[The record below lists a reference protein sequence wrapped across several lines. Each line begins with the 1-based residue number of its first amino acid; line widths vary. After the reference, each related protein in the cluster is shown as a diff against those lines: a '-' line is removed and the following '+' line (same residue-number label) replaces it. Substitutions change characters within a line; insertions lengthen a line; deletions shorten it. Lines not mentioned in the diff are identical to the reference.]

1 MIKSIFQWWK
11 SRLLKRLVLLI
22 LLVAVGLGSSFA
34 IAANPPNKSDLTIP
48 ALLTQAKAA
57 YQTGEFQTSQQLL
70 EQLVERFAQKGDQ
83 LNQAMALS
91 NLSLTAQQ
99 LGEWET
105 ATTAIAESLALL
117 EQKSSQSPEQQ
128 ALLAQAFDIQGQL
141 QLHRGQ
147 AAQAIQT
154 WQQAHRL
161 YQKEGNIQGAIDSQ
175 INQAQAYQEL
185 GLYPRACQTLLSLLE
200 IPQTSCQIEVSQLEN
215 LSPKLSPRSQILV
228 LRNLGNILRTAGKL
242 EESYFVLEKSLK
254 LANKLDSSGNLAEYS
269 LDLGNTARAIANQS
283 LTERE
288 RNLAINL
295 DFGKACLSDPTV
307 GKSLKF
313 YLQAAACYR
322 ETIQKNPN
330 KNVQLQAR
338 LNLLSLKLQRQHLSG
353 VKDLVEQIDHQLQTA
368 TPNRTAIASR
378 LKLAQ
383 NLMCLQWNLKSPGA
397 DILPP
402 PMLQSCLGLNLNSE
416 DSFSQW
422 VKVKN
427 IEKLVQTALVQS
439 QKLGDSLLEANALGY
454 LGAITYLQDDLPTAL
469 QLTEKARIQVSN
481 FNHPEIAYL
490 WQWQLG
496 RILQRQG
503 QIDQAIAAYTTTY
516 QLLQSLRQELVGANA
531 DLQFAFRDRVDP
543 VYRELVDL
551 LLQSDSPNLDRLAKS
566 RDVIE
571 SLQVAELNN
580 FFKEACLE
588 GTPQQL
594 DQIDAKAAIVYAITL
609 PKRLA
614 VILSLPG
621 QPLQVYESP
630 TKNPQ
635 EIEEVVQSMLTN
647 TLNTRVKEV
656 NLQPNQQLYNWLIRP
671 FETTLQKHDIQTLVF
686 VLDGVLRGVPVAA
699 LHDGQHFLLEKYALA
714 LIPGLQLL
722 SAPSAIQRSPNAN
735 PLTALIAGLVEAR
748 QGFNALPN
756 VAIEVQE
763 IASLFPSTVLMNQDF
778 NQNRLQTELKDF
790 SFPIVHL
797 ATHAQF
803 SSKAEDTFLLTYSE
817 RINVKNL
824 DLLLRETEEKPI
836 PIELLILSACETAS
850 GDNRAPLGLAGVA
863 VRSGAKSTLATLW
876 PVNDQSTAQ
885 FMTQFYP
892 SLNQPGKSKAEALRQ
907 AQLSLLQDDK
917 YHHPYFWAPFVL
929 IGNWL

>member
-1 MIKSIFQWWK
+1 MINSIFQWWK

-34 IAANPPNKSDLTIP
+34 IAANPPNQNELTIP

-70 EQLVERFAQKGDQ
+70 EQLVERFVQKGDR

-99 LGEWET
+99 LGKWET
-105 ATTAIAESLALL
+105 ATSAIAESQALL
-117 EQKSSQSPEQQ
+117 QQESSHSPEKQT
-128 ALLAQAFDIQGQL
+128 LLAQAFDIQGQL

-147 AAQAIQT
+147 ADQALQT
-154 WQQAHRL
+154 WQQAFHL
-161 YQKEGNIQGAIDSQ
+161 YQEMGNTQGVIDSQ
-175 INQAQAYQEL
+175 INQAQAYQES
-185 GLYPRACQTLLSLLE
+185 GLYPRACQTLLGLLE
-200 IPQTSCQIEVSQLEN
+200 IPQTSCQIEVSQLET

-254 LANKLDSSGNLAEYS
+254 LANKLDSSENLAEYS
-269 LDLGNTARAIANQS
+269 LDLGNTARAIANQN

-322 ETIQKNPN
+322 ETIQQNPH

-338 LNLLSLKLQRQHLSG
+338 LNLLSLKLQRQHWLG
-353 VKDLVEQIDHQLQTA
+353 MKDLVEQIDEQLQTVP
-368 TPNRTAIASR
+368 PNRTAIAAR

-383 NLMCLQWNLKSPGA
+383 NLMCLQWNLKFSGS
-397 DILPP
+397 DLLPP
-402 PMLQSCLGLNLNSE
+402 PILQSCLGLNLESE
-416 DSFSQW
+416 GSFSAW
-422 VKVKN
+422 IKLKN
-427 IEKLVQTALVQS
+427 IEQLVQTALTQS

-454 LGAITYLQDDLPTAL
+454 LGAIAYLQDDLPTAL
-469 QLTEKARIQVSN
+469 QFTEKARMQVSN

-503 QIDQAIAAYTTTY
+503 QIDQAIIAYTTTY

-594 DQIDAKAAIVYAITL
+594 DQIDSHAAIVYAITL

-614 VILSLPG
+614 VILSLPT
-621 QPLQVYESP
+621 QPLQVYENP

-635 EIEEVVQSMLTN
+635 EIEEVVQSMLKN
-647 TLNTRVKEV
+647 TLNPRVKEV
-656 NLQPNQQLYNWLIRP
+656 NLQANQQLYDWLIRP
-671 FETTLQKHDIQTLVF
+671 FEQTLKEHDIQTLVF

-699 LHDGQHFLLEKYALA
+699 LHDGQHFLLKKYALA
-714 LIPGLQLL
+714 LTPGLQLL
-722 SAPSAIQRSPNAN
+722 SAPSAIQRSPNAT

-778 NQNRLQTELKDF
+778 NQHRLQTELKDF

-803 SSKAEDTFLLTYSE
+803 SSKAEDTFLLTYDD

-824 DLLLRETEEKPI
+824 DQLLRETKEKPI
-836 PIELLILSACETAS
+836 PIGAVSKAKKHE
-850 GDNRAPLGLAGVA
+850 APL
-863 VRSGAKSTLATLW
+863 S
-876 PVNDQSTAQ
+876 
-885 FMTQFYP
+885 
-892 SLNQPGKSKAEALRQ
+892 
-907 AQLSLLQDDK
+907 
-917 YHHPYFWAPFVL
+917 H
-929 IGNWL
+929 

>member
-1 MIKSIFQWWK
+1 M
-11 SRLLKRLVLLI
+11 
-22 LLVAVGLGSSFA
+22 
-34 IAANPPNKSDLTIP
+34 
-48 ALLTQAKAA
+48 
-57 YQTGEFQTSQQLL
+57 
-70 EQLVERFAQKGDQ
+70 
-83 LNQAMALS
+83 
-91 NLSLTAQQ
+91 
-99 LGEWET
+99 
-105 ATTAIAESLALL
+105 
-117 EQKSSQSPEQQ
+117 
-128 ALLAQAFDIQGQL
+128 
-141 QLHRGQ
+141 
-147 AAQAIQT
+147 
-154 WQQAHRL
+154 
-161 YQKEGNIQGAIDSQ
+161 
-175 INQAQAYQEL
+175 
-185 GLYPRACQTLLSLLE
+185 
-200 IPQTSCQIEVSQLEN
+200 
-215 LSPKLSPRSQILV
+215 
-228 LRNLGNILRTAGKL
+228 
-242 EESYFVLEKSLK
+242 
-254 LANKLDSSGNLAEYS
+254 
-269 LDLGNTARAIANQS
+269 
-283 LTERE
+283 TERE

-322 ETIQKNPN
+322 ETIQQNPH

-338 LNLLSLKLQRQHLSG
+338 LNLLSLKLQRQHWLG
-353 VKDLVEQIDHQLQTA
+353 MKDLVEQIDEQLQTVP
-368 TPNRTAIASR
+368 PNRTAIAAR

-383 NLMCLQWNLKSPGA
+383 NLMCLQWNLKFSGS
-397 DILPP
+397 DLLPP
-402 PMLQSCLGLNLNSE
+402 PILQSCLGLNLESE
-416 DSFSQW
+416 GSFSAW
-422 VKVKN
+422 IKLKN
-427 IEKLVQTALVQS
+427 IEQLVQTALTQS

-454 LGAITYLQDDLPTAL
+454 LGAIAYLQDDLPTAL
-469 QLTEKARIQVSN
+469 QFTEKARMQVSN

-503 QIDQAIAAYTTTY
+503 QIDQAIIAYTTTY

-594 DQIDAKAAIVYAITL
+594 DQIDSHAAIVYAITL

-614 VILSLPG
+614 VILSLPT
-621 QPLQVYESP
+621 QPLQVYENP

-635 EIEEVVQSMLTN
+635 EIEEVVQSMLKN
-647 TLNTRVKEV
+647 TLNPRVKEV
-656 NLQPNQQLYNWLIRP
+656 NLQANQQLYDWLIRP
-671 FETTLQKHDIQTLVF
+671 FEQTLKEHDIQTLVF

-699 LHDGQHFLLEKYALA
+699 LHDGQHFLLKKYALA
-714 LIPGLQLL
+714 LTPGLQLL
-722 SAPSAIQRSPNAN
+722 SAPSAIQRSPNAT

-803 SSKAEDTFLLTYSE
+803 SSKAEDTFLLTYDD

-824 DLLLRETEEKPI
+824 DQLLRETKEKPI
-836 PIELLILSACETAS
+836 PIELLILSACESAS

-863 VRSGAKSTLATLW
+863 VRSGAKSTLATIW

-892 SLNQPGKSKAEALRQ
+892 ALNQQGKSKAEALRQ

>member
-1 MIKSIFQWWK
+1 MINSIFQWWK

-34 IAANPPNKSDLTIP
+34 IAANPPNQNELTIP

-70 EQLVERFAQKGDQ
+70 EQLVERFVQKGDR

-99 LGEWET
+99 LGKWET
-105 ATTAIAESLALL
+105 ATSAIAESQALL
-117 EQKSSQSPEQQ
+117 QQESSHSPEKQT
-128 ALLAQAFDIQGQL
+128 LLAQAFDIQGQL

-147 AAQAIQT
+147 ADQALQT
-154 WQQAHRL
+154 WQQAFHL
-161 YQKEGNIQGAIDSQ
+161 YQEMGNTQGVIDSQ
-175 INQAQAYQEL
+175 INQAQAYQES
-185 GLYPRACQTLLSLLE
+185 GLYPRACQTLLGLLE
-200 IPQTSCQIEVSQLEN
+200 IPQTSCQIEVSQLET

-254 LANKLDSSGNLAEYS
+254 LANKLDSSENLAEYS
-269 LDLGNTARAIANQS
+269 LDLGNTARAIANQN

-322 ETIQKNPN
+322 ETIQQNPH

-338 LNLLSLKLQRQHLSG
+338 LNLLSLKLQRQHWLG
-353 VKDLVEQIDHQLQTA
+353 MKDLVEQIDEQLQTVP
-368 TPNRTAIASR
+368 PNRTAIAAR

-383 NLMCLQWNLKSPGA
+383 NLMCLQWNLKFSGS
-397 DILPP
+397 DLLPP
-402 PMLQSCLGLNLNSE
+402 PILQSCLGLNLESE
-416 DSFSQW
+416 GSFSAW
-422 VKVKN
+422 IKLKN
-427 IEKLVQTALVQS
+427 IEQLVQTALTQS

-454 LGAITYLQDDLPTAL
+454 LGAIAYLQDDLPTAL
-469 QLTEKARIQVSN
+469 QFTEKARMQVSN

-503 QIDQAIAAYTTTY
+503 QIDQAIIAYTTTY

-594 DQIDAKAAIVYAITL
+594 DQIDSHAAIVYAITL

-614 VILSLPG
+614 VILSLPT
-621 QPLQVYESP
+621 QPLQVYENP

-635 EIEEVVQSMLTN
+635 EIEEVVQSMLKN
-647 TLNTRVKEV
+647 TLNPRVKEV
-656 NLQPNQQLYNWLIRP
+656 NLQANQQLYDWLIRP
-671 FETTLQKHDIQTLVF
+671 FEQTLKEHDIQTLVF

-699 LHDGQHFLLEKYALA
+699 LHDGQHFLLKKYALA
-714 LIPGLQLL
+714 LTPGLQLL
-722 SAPSAIQRSPNAN
+722 SAPSAIQRSPNAT

-803 SSKAEDTFLLTYSE
+803 SSKAEDTFLLTYDD

-824 DLLLRETEEKPI
+824 DQLLRETKEKPI

-863 VRSGAKSTLATLW
+863 VRSGAKSTLATIW

-892 SLNQPGKSKAEALRQ
+892 ALNQQGKSKAEALRQ